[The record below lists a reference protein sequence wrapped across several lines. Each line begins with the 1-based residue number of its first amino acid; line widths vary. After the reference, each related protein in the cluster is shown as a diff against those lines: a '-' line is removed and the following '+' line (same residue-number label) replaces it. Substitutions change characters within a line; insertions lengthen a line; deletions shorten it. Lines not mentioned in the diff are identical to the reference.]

1 MKQGKFRSS
10 PRSVRAARGKKRRLP
25 LAFDGGFNFTI
36 ALCRASGALSEDQ
49 ASREEVARSE
59 PKQEVTGN
67 TETLVEPWNKGTVCL
82 RLPEGHKKIISVSAE
97 RRAETQRWLASTQN
111 HTEPHRFPEVLKYGG
126 RPEWESGS
134 QIKLSYKLDLIL
146 HLCAFFLPASL
157 KPGIHQICQ
166 WKEIN
171 CRVIYRA

>member
-36 ALCRASGALSEDQ
+36 ALCRASGALSEDKV
-49 ASREEVARSE
+49 SWEEVARSE

-97 RRAETQRWLASTQN
+97 RWAETQRWLASTQN
-111 HTEPHRFPEVLKYGG
+111 HTGFLKCWSTAADQNENQA
-126 RPEWESGS
+126 RKSNSLTNWTS
-134 QIKLSYKLDLIL
+134 
-146 HLCAFFLPASL
+146 FFIFVPFF
-157 KPGIHQICQ
+157 CQ
-166 WKEIN
+166 
-171 CRVIYRA
+171 RH